1 MSRNIM
7 ITIRK
12 SQERGHIDHG
22 WLDTY
27 HTFSFDK
34 YYDPRHMGFGS
45 LRVINEDRV
54 APGHGF
60 PRHSHRDMEIIT
72 YILEGGLAHQD
83 SMGNGS
89 IIKPGEVQRMTAGTG
104 VAHSEANPSET
115 ESVHLLQ
122 IWIMPNARGL
132 TPGYEQKMFSDE
144 SKQSKLALIASRDGR
159 EGSVTINQDADV
171 YASKLDAGENV
182 THATATD
189 RKVWVQVAR
198 GSVRVNDADLQQGDG
213 AAVTDETS
221 VKIVGR
227 EPAEILLFDMGH
239 EPDA

>member
-1 MSRNIM
+1 M
-7 ITIRK
+7 ITIRR

-34 YYDPRHMGFGS
+34 YYDPRHMSFGS

-54 APGHGF
+54 AAGHGF
-60 PRHSHRDMEIIT
+60 PTHSHRDMEIIT

-104 VAHSEANPSET
+104 VAHSEANPSADEA
-115 ESVHLLQ
+115 VHLLQ

-132 TPGYEQKMFSDE
+132 TPGYEQKMFSSE
-144 SKQSKLALIASRDGR
+144 AKQGKLALIASQNGR

-171 YASKLDAGENV
+171 YASKLDSGQNV
-182 THATATD
+182 THTIGGD
-189 RKVWVQVAR
+189 RKVWIQVAR
-198 GSVRVNDADLQQGDG
+198 GSVRVNDVDLQQGDG
-213 AAVTDETS
+213 AALIDETK
-221 VKIVGR
+221 VTVEGK
-227 EPAEILLFDMGH
+227 EPAEILLFDMS
-239 EPDA
+239 

>member
-1 MSRNIM
+1 M

-12 SQERGHIDHG
+12 SEERGHINHG
-22 WLDTY
+22 WLNTY

-60 PRHSHRDMEIIT
+60 PKHSHRDMEIIT
-72 YILEGGLAHQD
+72 YILEGGLAHED

-89 IIKPGEVQRMTAGTG
+89 VIKPGEVQRMTAGTG
-104 VAHSEANPSET
+104 VAHSEANPSPSEA
-115 ESVHLLQ
+115 VHLLQ

-144 SKQSKLALIASRDGR
+144 AKQGKLVLIASQNGR
-159 EGSVTINQDADV
+159 EGSVTINQDTNV
-171 YASKLDAGENV
+171 YATKLEAGQNV
-182 THATATD
+182 THTIGGD

-198 GSVRVNDADLQQGDG
+198 GSVRVNDVDLQQGDG

-221 VKIVGR
+221 VKIEGR
-227 EPAEILLFDMGH
+227 EPAEILLFDMS
-239 EPDA
+239 